1 MPRSGG
7 DRWFNTK
14 HEVSDQGSY
23 LDPSD
28 AKALTTQAV
37 IDFYHLGTKNSIA
50 FKAFITSYSDS
61 FEIRYGESISKDAQA
76 LYDGELNNPESTRRQ
91 ISLSWKTVAASQV
104 EAKENMQR
112 VSELAQM
119 LYSGKGSNEEKGDE
133 KAGKIKVRFA
143 QWLVDPATVDPTNP
157 GQFAPADSTGL
168 NCRMAT
174 LSYEPDLEQGS
185 FDGPSG
191 IFPKVINISTTLIH
205 QPMYGND
212 PLKLH
217 RSSRE
222 HPAITTKAILADKKS
237 RGTPFGY
244 TGLETTRDDAPPPVS
259 EINNADT
266 SVDEYDSFVQDSL
279 LQGGG

>member
-7 DRWFNTK
+7 DRWFNTE

-28 AKALTTQAV
+28 VKALTTQAV

-61 FEIRYGESISKDAQA
+61 FQIRYADAISDQAQE
-76 LYDGELNNPESTRRQ
+76 LYGGELDEPRSTRRE

-119 LYSGKGSNEEKGDE
+119 LYNGRGSEDYGDE

-143 QWLVDPATVDPTNP
+143 QWIVDPAMVDPTNP

-174 LSYEPDLEQGS
+174 LSYDPDLEQGS

-205 QPMYGND
+205 QPMNGD
-212 PLKLH
+212 EPVKL
-217 RSSRE
+217 RRGSRE
-222 HPAITTKAILADKKS
+222 FPAITSKAIAENKKA

-244 TGLETTRDDAPPPVS
+244 TGLETTRDDSPPPVS
-259 EINNADT
+259 EINGVDT
-266 SVDEYDSFVQDSL
+266 SIDEYDAFVQDSL
-279 LQGGG
+279 LQGGE